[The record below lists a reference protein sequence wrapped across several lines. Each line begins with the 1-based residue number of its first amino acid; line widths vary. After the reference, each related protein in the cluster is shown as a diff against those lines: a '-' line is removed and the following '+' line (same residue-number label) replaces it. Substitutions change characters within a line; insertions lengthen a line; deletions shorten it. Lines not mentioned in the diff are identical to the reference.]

1 MCVVCVVCRAC
12 CVQLYLYKSY
22 ASNHGEDTSLVWATF
37 LRRLVESHLV
47 PAVIVPAGHPDAR
60 TFSLLSSSIPTHY
73 TPSLIT
79 YRYPMCRCACV
90 CVCVWCVLCVCVVCV
105 SCVSCDF

>member
-1 MCVVCVVCRAC
+1 M
-12 CVQLYLYKSY
+12 
-22 ASNHGEDTSLVWATF
+22 WATF

-79 YRYPMCRCACV
+79 YRYPYVSLCVVCVWYVWYVCV
-90 CVCVWCVLCVCVVCV
+90 CVCACVCVVCV
-105 SCVSCDF
+105 VCVVCDF